1 MSIRQLPEDVVD
13 RLKSSVVI
21 TSLNGVVCGLLKNS
35 LDAGAAKINITVD
48 YSRGNCTL
56 EDNGIGIPPEEFK
69 EGGGLGK
76 LHHTSRFP
84 PNDNVYGRQGDF
96 LASLATLSLLSVSSR
111 HYGHVSHN
119 SIRFHNSK
127 NSA

>member
-35 LDAGAAKINITVD
+35 LDAGATKINITVD
-48 YSRGNCTL
+48 YGRGNCTL
-56 EDNGIGIPPEEFK
+56 EDNGIGISPEEFK

-76 LHHTSRFP
+76 LHRKPTWALLNMCRLTMFQIP
-84 PNDNVYGRQGDF
+84 PG
-96 LASLATLSLLSVSSR
+96 
-111 HYGHVSHN
+111 SHPTTI
-119 SIRFHNSK
+119 STEGMEIL
-127 NSA
+127 